1 MKKLHLVCGS
11 HIDPAWLWDWREGV
25 AAALS
30 TFRVAADFCDEYENY
45 VFCHNEALLYQW
57 VEEHEPELFARIQK
71 LVKAGKWHIMGG
83 WYNQPDCAHLSGE
96 SFIRQARAG
105 LSYFEEKFGV
115 RPTTAL
121 NFDTFGHSRG
131 LVQILKKCG
140 FKSYIFMRP
149 LGIKS
154 GPFIWKGFDGSEII
168 GHKTHGSY
176 GNLLGEAADK
186 IREFLNKDDTARGNL
201 LGVTE
206 EDLKALGEGKD
217 DADSAMLIW
226 GMGDHGGGA
235 SRKDLADIAQL
246 QKEYD
251 VEIIHSSPDA
261 YFSELSTDGLPV
273 IDRSLTHCM
282 IGCYTTMVRIKQK
295 HRQLEGLLSRCDK
308 MLAHSG
314 VSYDPLLLQKAE
326 EAVMFNEFHDILPG
340 TCIPR
345 AEEDALAAFGLA
357 EDIVEKATIK
367 AFFALCGGQKVAE
380 GKNIPILVYNPH
392 PYPVETEVEA
402 EFQLDNQYWDI
413 QQSTMAIVHDEDG
426 NPVPCQHEKEA
437 SSLNLDWRKKVVFR
451 ATLKPMAMNR
461 FDCHLHA
468 EKNCQRDDVYTIHRA
483 PFAETEDEISF
494 DSDRLSFAVSKK
506 TGLISRYAVD
516 GKSLL
521 QNGAGEIG
529 VFADYE
535 DPWGMHE
542 SLSYTDKIDSF
553 RLMSKEDANAFRAYP
568 GENYPSVSVT
578 ENGDVRMKIEAV
590 FAYGNSHVVA
600 TYTVNKQDVYVDLDY
615 EFFTADGCKMFKL
628 QLPTTLGESK
638 FLGQTAFGT
647 EENIQTH
654 KEVVFQKWCAL
665 TAGNSGLAVLTRGVG
680 GGSADGGELRLSLLH
695 TPIHSAHPLGEGRNI
710 TTHDRIN
717 TFIDMGQRH
726 FSLRLMPY
734 SDTLDAKAELFNEP
748 VYALSFFPSG
758 NGEKKPD
765 IFRINDRHIILTAL
779 RREKDGILIR
789 LYHGGEGQRNTVATV
804 YGKDFPITFG
814 TFEVKTFLYKDGTLT
829 ETDMLGKSL

>member
-1 MKKLHLVCGS
+1 MKKLHLVSAS
-11 HIDPAWLWDWREGV
+11 HIDPAWLWDWREGA

-30 TFRVAADFCDEYENY
+30 TFRCAADFCDEYEGY
-45 VFCHNEALLYQW
+45 VFCHNESLLYQW
-57 VEEHEPELFARIQK
+57 VEEHEPELFERIQK

-105 LSYFEEKFGV
+105 LTYFEEKFGV
-115 RPTTAL
+115 RPRTAL
-121 NFDTFGHSRG
+121 NFDTFGHTRG

-140 FKSYIFMRP
+140 FDSYIFMRP
-149 LGIKS
+149 LGMKP
-154 GPFIWKGFDGSEII
+154 GPFIWRGFDGSEVI

-176 GNLLGEAADK
+176 GNLLGEAANK

-206 EDLKALGEGKD
+206 EDLKALGNGD
-217 DADSAMLIW
+217 TDVDSAMIIW
-226 GMGDHGGGA
+226 GVGDHGGGA
-235 SRKDLADIAQL
+235 SRKDLDDIARL
-246 QKEYD
+246 SEEYD
-251 VEIIHSSPDA
+251 VEIIHSTPDA
-261 YFSELSTDGLPV
+261 FFSELSKEGLPV

-295 HRQLEGLLSRCDK
+295 HRQLEGLLTRCDK

-314 VSYDPLLLQKAE
+314 VTYDPALLQKAE
-326 EAVMFNEFHDILPG
+326 EAIMFNEFHDILPG
-340 TCIPR
+340 TCVKR
-345 AEEDALAAFGLA
+345 AEDDALASFGLA
-357 EDIVEKATIK
+357 EEIIERATIK

-380 GKNIPILVYNPH
+380 GKDIPILVYNPH

-402 EFQLDNQYWDI
+402 EFQLANQNWGM
-413 QQSTMAIVHDEDG
+413 QESTMAKVYDENGDLL
-426 NPVPCQHEKEA
+426 PCQHEKEA
-437 SSLNLDWRKKVVFR
+437 STMNLDWRKKVVFR

-461 FDCHLHA
+461 FDCRLTV
-468 EKNCQRDDVYTIHRA
+468 EQNCQRDDVFTIHRA
-483 PFAETEDEISF
+483 PFAETADEISF

-506 TGLISRYAVD
+506 TGLITRYVVN

-521 QNGAGEIG
+521 TPGAGEIG

-542 SLSYTDKIDSF
+542 ELAYTDKVGSF
-553 RLMSKEDANAFRAYP
+553 RLLSDAEANAFRGYP
-568 GENYPSVSVT
+568 DENYPCVNVI
-578 ENGDVRMKIEAV
+578 ENGDVRMKIQAI

-600 TYTVNKQDVYVDLDY
+600 TYTVNKHDVYVDLDY

-628 QLPTTLGESK
+628 QLPTPFTGSK

-647 EENIQTH
+647 EENIQAH
-654 KEVVFQKWCAL
+654 KEVVFQKWCGLA
-665 TAGNSGLAVLTRGVG
+665 AGSDGLAVLTRGIG

-695 TPIHSAHPLGEGRNI
+695 TPVHSAHPLGEGRPVA
-710 TTHDRIN
+710 THDRMN
-717 TFIDMGQRH
+717 SYIDMGQRQ

-734 SDTLDAKAELFNEP
+734 SDTLDARAEQFNEP

-765 IFRINDRHIILTAL
+765 IFRINNERIVLSAL

-789 LYHGGEGQRNTVATV
+789 LYHGGEGRQNAVATV
-804 YGKDFPITFG
+804 YGRDFPITFG
-814 TFEVKTFLYKDGTLT
+814 TYEVKTFLYKDGVLT